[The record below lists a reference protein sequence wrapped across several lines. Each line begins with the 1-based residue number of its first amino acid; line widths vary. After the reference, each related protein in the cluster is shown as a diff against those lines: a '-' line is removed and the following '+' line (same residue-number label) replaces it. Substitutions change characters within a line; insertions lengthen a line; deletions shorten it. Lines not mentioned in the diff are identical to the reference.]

1 MALNYQL
8 QQPKL
13 YFAHTGITSRSDPF
27 ASVASQFNMPS
38 LLETAPMGP
47 QAAGFQGEAYRLP
60 DTAAPAAQAPSDSS
74 IKETIGQG
82 LQGASLGMAAGQAV
96 GSAYAAYLGG
106 KTAKYVGKKQ
116 AEIAENN
123 RQMAQMSAESAYRQ
137 GENQMAQL
145 TYKAGQVKARQ
156 RVAMGANGVR
166 IGSGSTAEVLASA
179 DMMKKLD
186 MNTVKLN
193 AISSAWGYKAQGIQA
208 SNAGSVARIMGDYG
222 AQAGM
227 SLAMGNLMDRGTLVA
242 ERWHKYFGGS

>member
-1 MALNYQL
+1 MALNFQL

-13 YFAHTGITSRSDPF
+13 HYAGTNLVTRNTEPF
-27 ASVASQFNMPS
+27 ADVSQGLGMPS
-38 LLETAPMGP
+38 LLEGASVGPMGLKEADAYTLP
-47 QAAGFQGEAYRLP
+47 SAGPGSWYDGINKEAIGSTLQGV
-60 DTAAPAAQAPSDSS
+60 SVGIS
-74 IKETIGQG
+74 IGQ
-82 LQGASLGMAAGQAV
+82 AI
-96 GSAYAAYLGG
+96 GSVYSAWESG
-106 KTAKYVGKKQ
+106 KTSKYVGKKQ
-116 AEIAENN
+116 KEIAENN

-145 TYKAGQVKARQ
+145 TYRAGQVRAQQ

-166 IGSGSTAEVLASA
+166 IGSGSTAEVLAST
-179 DMMKKLD
+179 DVMKKLD
-186 MNTVKLN
+186 MNTVRHN

-242 ERWHKYFGGS
+242 ERWHKYFGEN